1 MTNVSTPV
9 DVGTLPERSGMTKR
23 QRTNVIR
30 SSQYAI
36 IVVIV
41 VVLALVGHWHDFRLQ
56 FLDFDQ
62 MGQILGRVI
71 RIGFKNTLI
80 YTVMAFAFGLVMGL
94 IIALMRMSEV
104 RLYRWIATVY
114 VELLRGLPTLLV
126 LFLMN
131 YGIPT
136 LFGSSNKFFSN
147 FYLLVTVGLGSVAA
161 AYMSETIRAGVQAV
175 PKGQMEAART
185 LGMSRGKAMR
195 LVILPQAFRIIIP
208 PLTNEIILLIK
219 DSSLVYALSLTSTQ
233 YELTYQTQTFASGG
247 VEGVTGGASPLVL
260 AGLCYLIITL
270 PLSQAVQFLE
280 RKQAK
285 RR

>member
-1 MTNVSTPV
+1 
-9 DVGTLPERSGMTKR
+9 MTKR
-23 QRTNVIR
+23 RRTTFIR
-30 SSQYAI
+30 SGQYAI

-41 VVLALVGHWHDFRLQ
+41 AVLAVAGRWGDFRAQ
-56 FLDFDQ
+56 FLDFHI
-62 MGQILGRVI
+62 MGQVLPRVI
-71 RIGFKNTLI
+71 KTGLVNTLV
-80 YTVMAFAFGLVMGL
+80 YTVMAFVFGLIVGL

-126 LFLMN
+126 LFLLN
-131 YGIPT
+131 YAIPT
-136 LFGSSNKFFSN
+136 LFGTNNKLFSN
-147 FYLLVTVGLGSVAA
+147 FYLLVTIGLGSVAA

-185 LGMSRGKAMR
+185 LGMSSGKALR

-219 DSSLVYALSLTSTQ
+219 DSSLVYALSLTAKQ
-233 YELTYQTQTFASGG
+233 YDLTYLTQTAASGG
-247 VEGVTGGASPLVL
+247 ITGVEANASPLVL
-260 AGLCYLIITL
+260 AGLAYLVVTL
-270 PLSQAVQFLE
+270 PLSQAVRALE
-280 RKQAK
+280 RNQAK

>member
-1 MTNVSTPV
+1 MTAPATAQ
-9 DVGTLPERSGMTKR
+9 SGMTRK
-23 QRTNVIR
+23 QRTSLIR
-30 SSQYAI
+30 AVQYAV

-41 VVLALVGHWHDFRLQ
+41 VVIALVGHWSDFKTQ
-56 FLDFDQ
+56 FLDWHV
-62 MGQILGRVI
+62 MGQILP
-71 RIGFKNTLI
+71 RIIKTGFVNTLI
-80 YTVMAFAFGLVMGL
+80 YTVSAFVFGLVFGL

-126 LFLMN
+126 LYLLA
-131 YGIPT
+131 YGIPIV
-136 LFGSSNKFFSN
+136 FGNSNKFFGN
-147 FYLLVTVGLGSVAA
+147 FYVLVTLGLGAVAA

-219 DSSLVYALSLTSTQ
+219 DSSLVFALGLASTQ
-233 YELTYQTQTFASGG
+233 YDLTFLANTAASGG
-247 VEGVTGGASPLVL
+247 ITGIDSSSSPLLL
-260 AGLCYLIITL
+260 AGVAYLVITL
-270 PLSQAVQFLE
+270 PLSQAVRALE
-280 RKQAK
+280 RNQAK

>member
-1 MTNVSTPV
+1 
-9 DVGTLPERSGMTKR
+9 MTKR
-23 QRTNVIR
+23 QRTTFLR
-30 SSQYAI
+30 SGQYAI

-41 VVLALVGHWHDFRLQ
+41 AVLAIAGHWGDFRAQ
-56 FLDFDQ
+56 FLDFHT
-62 MGQILGRVI
+62 MGQILPRVI
-71 RIGFKNTLI
+71 KTALVNTLL
-80 YTVMAFAFGLVMGL
+80 YTALAFVFGLIVGL

-126 LFLMN
+126 LFLLN
-131 YGIPT
+131 YAIPT
-136 LFGSSNKFFSN
+136 LFGPSSKLFSN

-185 LGMSRGKAMR
+185 LGMSSGKALR

-219 DSSLVYALSLTSTQ
+219 DSSLVYALSFAATQ
-233 YELTYQTQTFASGG
+233 YDLTYLTQTAASGG
-247 VEGVTGGASPLVL
+247 ITGIDANASPLIL
-260 AGLCYLIITL
+260 AGLAYLVVTL
-270 PLSQAVQFLE
+270 PLSQAVRALE
-280 RKQAK
+280 RNQAK